1 MNKKGIDSIIK
12 LALDEDIP
20 YGDITSDSIISKDS
34 FSKAVILAKE
44 KGILA
49 GIHVARRVFE
59 DIDNKITFKSFFDD
73 GHSFNKGKQLAMLD
87 GSSISLLKGER
98 TALNFL
104 QRMCGIA
111 TITRKFVKCL
121 EGTKTKILDTRKT
134 TPGLRAL
141 EKYAVKMGGGINHRL
156 NLSEMVLI
164 KDNHIR
170 LVGSV
175 SKAVTNAREK
185 VKPRIKIEVE
195 ATNVEE
201 VREAIEAKA
210 DIIMLD
216 NMPLET
222 MKEVVDLV
230 RGRILL
236 EASGNIDLKKA
247 KQIAELGIDFIS
259 VGHLT
264 HSYSSIDI
272 SMEFI

>member
-73 GHSFNKGKQLAMLD
+73 GQSFNKGKQLAMLD